1 MQDMQEWIAKLKEF
15 DGIIIV
21 EGPKDK
27 KTLISLLGKKKI
39 FVLSK
44 KPLYAVVEKI
54 ASKTKDVVILTDLD
68 EKGKELFGRL
78 RNHLQKHGMRINRTF
93 REFLFRKTNLSH
105 VEGLETYIRN
115 TETIKTAKK

>member
-1 MQDMQEWIAKLKEF
+1 METIQDWIAKLKEF

-27 KTLISLLGKKKI
+27 KTLTSLLGFKKI

-54 ASKTKDVVILTDLD
+54 AKETKDVVILTDLD

-78 RNHLQKHGMRINRTF
+78 RSNLQKHGVRINRTF

-105 VEGLETYIRN
+105 VEGLGTYIRN
-115 TETIKTAKK
+115 Q

>member
-1 MQDMQEWIAKLKEF
+1 MIETMQDWITKLKEF

-27 KTLISLLGKKKI
+27 KTLTSLIGFKKI

-54 ASKTKDVVILTDLD
+54 AKETKDVVILTDLD
-68 EKGKELFGRL
+68 EKGKELYGRL
-78 RNHLQKHGMRINRTF
+78 RTNLQKHGIRINRTF
-93 REFLFRKTNLSH
+93 REYLFKKTKISH
-105 VEGLETYIRN
+105 IEGLETYIQN
-115 TETIKTAKK
+115 NA

>member
-1 MQDMQEWIAKLKEF
+1 METINDWIEKLKKFE
-15 DGIIIV
+15 GVIIV

-27 KTLISLLGKKKI
+27 KTLQKLLGLKKI

-44 KPLYAVVEKI
+44 KPLYAVVEDI

-78 RNHLQKHGMRINRTF
+78 RTNLQKHGARINRTF

-105 VEGLETYIRN
+105 IEGLETYIRN
-115 TETIKTAKK
+115 SS

>member
-1 MQDMQEWIAKLKEF
+1 MIKDISEWIAKLKEF

-21 EGPKDK
+21 EGPNDK
-27 KTLISLLGKKKI
+27 KTLNNLLGIKKI

-44 KPLYAVVEKI
+44 KPLYAVVESI

-68 EKGKELFGRL
+68 EKGKELYGRL
-78 RNHLQKHGMRINRTF
+78 RNHLQKHGVRINRTF

-105 VEGLETYIRN
+105 VEGLETYISN
-115 TETIKTAKK
+115 TETI

>member
-1 MQDMQEWIAKLKEF
+1 MIKDIAEWIEKLKEF

-27 KTLISLLGKKKI
+27 KTLQKLIGFKRI

-44 KPLYAVVEKI
+44 KPLYAVVEDI

-78 RNHLQKHGMRINRTF
+78 RANLQKYGIRVNRTF
-93 REFLFRKTNLSH
+93 REYLFKKTKISH
-105 VEGLETYIRN
+105 IEGLETYIRN
-115 TETIKTAKK
+115 Q